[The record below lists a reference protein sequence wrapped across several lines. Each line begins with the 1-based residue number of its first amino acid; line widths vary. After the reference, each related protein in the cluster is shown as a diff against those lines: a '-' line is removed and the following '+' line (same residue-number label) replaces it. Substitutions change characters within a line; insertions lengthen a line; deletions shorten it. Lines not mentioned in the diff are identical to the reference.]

1 MEKTFR
7 LNDEDMHKPLT
18 MEQMTQMFSQEDKDA
33 VYAINQELHKEKYNA
48 HLKKDWRKLVD
59 KKWREE
65 GIWQGSSSDTTE
77 KDVEVDKSVDS
88 IDLEDNQEHFPIS
101 DEEIEQ
107 ITDYSKVL
115 AKLYAQYGSNSIELD
130 RLNHE
135 QDVILHE
142 IENIKAKANK
152 LQS

>member
-1 MEKTFR
+1 MEKNFR

-33 VYAINQELHKEKYNA
+33 VYAINQELHKEK
-48 HLKKDWRKLVD
+48 
-59 KKWREE
+59 KWREE

-77 KDVEVDKSVDS
+77 KDVEVDKSVNS

-101 DEEIEQ
+101 DEEREQ

-135 QDVILHE
+135 QDAILHE

>member
-1 MEKTFR
+1 MEKIFR

-77 KDVEVDKSVDS
+77 KDDS
-88 IDLEDNQEHFPIS
+88 ICNSVVIEEEKTVLNSVEDELNELYKQYGQNNFDLE
-101 DEEIEQ
+101 
-107 ITDYSKVL
+107 
-115 AKLYAQYGSNSIELD
+115 
-130 RLNHE
+130 RLQHE
-135 QDVILHE
+135 QEAIWQRINELRE
-142 IENIKAKANK
+142 QK
-152 LQS
+152 Q

>member
-77 KDVEVDKSVDS
+77 KDDS
-88 IDLEDNQEHFPIS
+88 ICNSVVIEEEKTVLNSVEDELNELYKQYGQNNFDLE
-101 DEEIEQ
+101 
-107 ITDYSKVL
+107 
-115 AKLYAQYGSNSIELD
+115 
-130 RLNHE
+130 RLQHE
-135 QDVILHE
+135 QEAIWQRINELRE
-142 IENIKAKANK
+142 QK
-152 LQS
+152 Q

>member
-1 MEKTFR
+1 MEKIFR

-65 GIWQGSSSDTTE
+65 GIWDSHSSDTTE
-77 KDVEVDKSVDS
+77 KDDS
-88 IDLEDNQEHFPIS
+88 ICNSMVIEEEKTMLNSVENELNELYKQYGQNNFDLE
-101 DEEIEQ
+101 
-107 ITDYSKVL
+107 
-115 AKLYAQYGSNSIELD
+115 
-130 RLNHE
+130 RLQHE
-135 QDVILHE
+135 QEAIWQR
-142 IENIKAKANK
+142 IKELREQK
-152 LQS
+152 Q